1 MRTVETGYRVVQGR
15 SSIPGAMAWMF
26 VLSISLALL
35 LGWVPVIGPF
45 IGPVVGGYV
54 GGRRA
59 GSVGRAAVAVLLPA
73 VLLSLAVI
81 CLGAL
86 AGAIAGLPIL
96 GAAAT
101 VVAGAVGAILLMHN
115 FVLFIAALAGGWS
128 HPGQTA

>member
-1 MRTVETGYRVVQGR
+1 METGYRVLQER
-15 SSIPGAMAWMF
+15 SSITGAMAWMF
-26 VLSISLALL
+26 VLSFVLTLL

-59 GSVGRAAVAVLLPA
+59 GSAGRAAVAAVLPA
-73 VLLSLAVI
+73 ILLSLLIV

-86 AGAIAGLPIL
+86 AGAMVGLPIL

-101 VVAGAVGAILLMHN
+101 IVAGALGTILLMHN
-115 FVLFIAALAGGWS
+115 VVLFVSALAGGWS
-128 HPGQTA
+128 RPGQTA